1 MSIKSLS
8 YFRSQF
14 YFKNCNKLLSTVKYM
29 QIITLFNKYLNTK
42 AIFILIFSIF
52 LLNSC
57 GIYKRSDVKDNPI
70 NDADK
75 RAKNINEGRGFSLGG
90 LGKKSGTFEFASS
103 NSMWRAT
110 IETLD
115 FVPLSSADYG
125 GGIIISDWY
134 SNEENSL
141 ESYKITVVFLSN
153 EIRADGLDVKI
164 HKKKCSNNFSCKV
177 VEQTSSLNTEIKL
190 AILKKAARMKTEDTK
205 KKVDENGSYRVVP
218 TKKK

>member
-1 MSIKSLS
+1 
-8 YFRSQF
+8 
-14 YFKNCNKLLSTVKYM
+14 M
-29 QIITLFNKYLNTK
+29 QIITLFNK
-42 AIFILIFSIF
+42 FINSKVVFIVILSMF

-57 GIYKRSDVKDNPI
+57 GIYKRSDIKDNPV

-90 LGKKSGTFEFASS
+90 LGKSKSGKFDFASS
-103 NSMWRAT
+103 NSMWRSA

-141 ESYKITVVFLSN
+141 ESYKITIVFLSN
-153 EIRADGLDVKI
+153 EIRADGIDVKI
-164 HKKKCSNNFSCKV
+164 HKRKCNNNNSCKV

-190 AILKKAARMKTEDTK
+190 AILKRAAKIKIEDR
-205 KKVDENGSYRVVP
+205 KKVVDEEGSYKVVP
-218 TKKK
+218 TN

>member
-1 MSIKSLS
+1 M
-8 YFRSQF
+8 
-14 YFKNCNKLLSTVKYM
+14 
-29 QIITLFNKYLNTK
+29 
-42 AIFILIFSIF
+42 F

-75 RAKNINEGRGFSLGG
+75 RAKNIDEGKGFSLGG
-90 LGKKSGTFEFASS
+90 LGKRGAGKFEFASS
-103 NSMWRAT
+103 NAMWRAT

-115 FVPLSSADYG
+115 FVPLTSADYG

-153 EIRADGLDVKI
+153 EIRADGIDVKI
-164 HKKKCSNNFSCKV
+164 HKKKCSGNYSCKV
-177 VEQTSSLNTEIKL
+177 VEQKSSLNTEIKL
-190 AILKKAARMKTEDTK
+190 AILKRAAKMKIQDRK
-205 KKVDENGSYRVVP
+205 KIVEKKGSYKIVP
-218 TKKK
+218 TKK

>member
-1 MSIKSLS
+1 
-8 YFRSQF
+8 
-14 YFKNCNKLLSTVKYM
+14 M
-29 QIITLFNKYLNTK
+29 QIITLFNKFINSK
-42 AIFILIFSIF
+42 VVFILILSIF

-57 GIYKRSDVKDNPI
+57 GIYKRSDVKDNPV

-90 LGKKSGTFEFASS
+90 LGKSKSGKFDFASS
-103 NSMWRAT
+103 NSMWRSA

-153 EIRADGLDVKI
+153 EIRADGIDVKI
-164 HKKKCSNNFSCKV
+164 HKKKCNNNNSCKV

-190 AILKKAARMKTEDTK
+190 AILKRAAKIKIEDR
-205 KKVDENGSYRVVP
+205 KKVVDEEGSYRVVP

>member
-1 MSIKSLS
+1 
-8 YFRSQF
+8 
-14 YFKNCNKLLSTVKYM
+14 M
-29 QIITLFNKYLNTK
+29 QIITLFNKFMISK
-42 AIFILIFSIF
+42 VVFILILSMF

-57 GIYKRSDVKDNPI
+57 GIYKRSDVKDNPV

-75 RAKNINEGRGFSLGG
+75 RAKNIDEGRGFTLGG
-90 LGKKSGTFEFASS
+90 LGKKKSGTFDFASS
-103 NSMWRAT
+103 NTMWRSA

-153 EIRADGLDVKI
+153 EIRADGIDVKI
-164 HKKKCSNNFSCKV
+164 HKRKCNNNNSCKV

-190 AILKKAARMKTEDTK
+190 AILKRAAKMKIEDR
-205 KKVDENGSYRVVP
+205 KKVVDEEGSYKVVP

>member
-1 MSIKSLS
+1 MHK
-8 YFRSQF
+8 
-14 YFKNCNKLLSTVKYM
+14 
-29 QIITLFNKYLNTK
+29 ITLFNKFSNIK
-42 AIFILIFSIF
+42 PIFMLIFFMF

-75 RAKNINEGRGFSLGG
+75 RAQNINEGKGFSLGG
-90 LGKKSGTFEFASS
+90 LGKRGSGKFEFASS
-103 NSMWRAT
+103 NAMWRAT

-115 FVPLSSADYG
+115 FVPLTSADYG

-153 EIRADGLDVKI
+153 EIRADGIDVKI
-164 HKKKCSNNFSCKV
+164 HKKKCSGNYSCKV
-177 VEQTSSLNTEIKL
+177 VEQKSSLNTEIKL
-190 AILKKAARMKTEDTK
+190 AILKRAAKMKIQDRK
-205 KKVDENGSYRVVP
+205 KIVEKKGSYKIVP
-218 TKKK
+218 TKK

>member
-1 MSIKSLS
+1 
-8 YFRSQF
+8 
-14 YFKNCNKLLSTVKYM
+14 M
-29 QIITLFNKYLNTK
+29 QIITLFNKILNVRT
-42 AIFILIFSIF
+42 IFIIIFSIF

-75 RAKNINEGRGFSLGG
+75 RTKNINEGRGFTLGG
-90 LGKKSGTFEFASS
+90 LGKKGSGNFEFASS
-103 NSMWRAT
+103 NEMWRAT

-134 SNEENSL
+134 SNEEDSL

-177 VEQTSSLNTEIKL
+177 VEQTTSLNTEIKL
-190 AILKKAARMKTEDTK
+190 AILKKAAKIKNDSIR
-205 KKVDENGSYRVVP
+205 KKVEKNGSYRVVP
-218 TKKK
+218 LKKK

>member
-1 MSIKSLS
+1 
-8 YFRSQF
+8 
-14 YFKNCNKLLSTVKYM
+14 M
-29 QIITLFNKYLNTK
+29 QIITLFNK
-42 AIFILIFSIF
+42 FINSKVVFIVILSMF

-57 GIYKRSDVKDNPI
+57 GIYKRSDIKDNPV

-90 LGKKSGTFEFASS
+90 LGKSKSGKFDFASS
-103 NSMWRAT
+103 NSMWRSA

-153 EIRADGLDVKI
+153 EIRADGIDVKI
-164 HKKKCSNNFSCKV
+164 HKKKCNNNNSCKV

-190 AILKKAARMKTEDTK
+190 AILKRAAKIKIEDR
-205 KKVDENGSYRVVP
+205 KKVVDEEGSYRVVP

>member
-1 MSIKSLS
+1 MP
-8 YFRSQF
+8 
-14 YFKNCNKLLSTVKYM
+14 
-29 QIITLFNKYLNTK
+29 IITLFNKILNVRT
-42 AIFILIFSIF
+42 IFIIIFSVF

-75 RAKNINEGRGFSLGG
+75 RQKNIDEGRGFSLGG
-90 LGKKSGTFEFASS
+90 LGKKGSGTFEFASS
-103 NSMWRAT
+103 NEMWRAT

-190 AILKKAARMKTEDTK
+190 AILKKAAKMKTDATR
-205 KKVDENGSYRVVP
+205 KKVEENGSYRVVP

>member
-1 MSIKSLS
+1 M
-8 YFRSQF
+8 
-14 YFKNCNKLLSTVKYM
+14 
-29 QIITLFNKYLNTK
+29 
-42 AIFILIFSIF
+42 
-52 LLNSC
+52 
-57 GIYKRSDVKDNPI
+57 
-70 NDADK
+70 
-75 RAKNINEGRGFSLGG
+75 GG
-90 LGKKSGTFEFASS
+90 LGKRGSGKFDFASS
-103 NSMWRAT
+103 NAMWRAT

-153 EIRADGLDVKI
+153 EIRADGIDVKI
-164 HKKKCSNNFSCKV
+164 HKRKCNKNNSCKV

-190 AILKKAARMKTEDTK
+190 AILKRAAK
-205 KKVDENGSYRVVP
+205 KKIEDRKKVAEEKGPYKVVP

>member
-1 MSIKSLS
+1 
-8 YFRSQF
+8 
-14 YFKNCNKLLSTVKYM
+14 M
-29 QIITLFNKYLNTK
+29 QIITLFNKLINIRT
-42 AIFILIFSIF
+42 IFIIIFSMF

-57 GIYKRSDVKDNPI
+57 GIYKYSPVKDNPI

-75 RAKNINEGRGFSLGG
+75 RTKNFDEGRGFTLGG
-90 LGKKSGTFEFASS
+90 LGKKRSGTFEFASS
-103 NSMWRAT
+103 NEMWRAT

-177 VEQTSSLNTEIKL
+177 IEQTSSLNTEIKL
-190 AILKKAARMKTEDTK
+190 AILKKAAKMKIETTR
-205 KKVDENGSYRVVP
+205 KKVEKDGSYRVVP
-218 TKKK
+218 IKK

>member
-1 MSIKSLS
+1 MLIQLGLTNYLMKISTLYKPRINLIVLLAALLFLS
-8 YFRSQF
+8 
-14 YFKNCNKLLSTVKYM
+14 
-29 QIITLFNKYLNTK
+29 
-42 AIFILIFSIF
+42 
-52 LLNSC
+52 SC
-57 GIYKRSDVKDNPI
+57 GGFKKSDVKDNPI

-153 EIRADGLDVKI
+153 EIRSDAIDITI
-164 HKKKCSNNFSCKV
+164 HKKICDKQNNCRINKI
-177 VEQTSSLNTEIKL
+177 ENTLNSEIKF
-190 AILKKAARMKTEDTK
+190 AILKKAAQMQKQNRTK
-205 KKVDENGSYRVVP
+205 KQKDSEPVKLPKNF
-218 TKKK
+218 

>member
-1 MSIKSLS
+1 M
-8 YFRSQF
+8 
-14 YFKNCNKLLSTVKYM
+14 
-29 QIITLFNKYLNTK
+29 NTK
-42 AIFILIFSIF
+42 AFFIVIFTLF

-57 GIYKRSDVKDNPI
+57 GIYKRSDVKDNPV

-75 RAKNINEGRGFSLGG
+75 RQKNIDEGRGFTLGG
-90 LGKKSGTFEFASS
+90 LGKKKSGKFDFASS
-103 NSMWRAT
+103 NEMWRAT

-134 SNEENSL
+134 SNEENST

-153 EIRADGLDVKI
+153 EIRADGIDVKI
-164 HKKKCSNNFSCKV
+164 HKKKCNNNNSCKV

-190 AILKKAARMKTEDTK
+190 AILKKAAKMKTEDRK
-205 KKVDENGSYRVVP
+205 KTVEEEGSYRVVP
-218 TKKK
+218 SKE

>member
-1 MSIKSLS
+1 
-8 YFRSQF
+8 
-14 YFKNCNKLLSTVKYM
+14 M
-29 QIITLFNKYLNTK
+29 QIITLFNKFINSK
-42 AIFILIFSIF
+42 VVFILILSIF

-57 GIYKRSDVKDNPI
+57 GIYKRSDVKDNPV

-90 LGKKSGTFEFASS
+90 LGKSKSGKFDFASS
-103 NSMWRAT
+103 NSMWRSA

-141 ESYKITVVFLSN
+141 ESYKITIVFLSN
-153 EIRADGLDVKI
+153 EIRADGIDVKI
-164 HKKKCSNNFSCKV
+164 HKRKCNNNNSCKV

-190 AILKKAARMKTEDTK
+190 AILKRAAKIKIEDR
-205 KKVDENGSYRVVP
+205 KKVVDEEGSYKVVP
-218 TKKK
+218 TN

>member
-1 MSIKSLS
+1 
-8 YFRSQF
+8 
-14 YFKNCNKLLSTVKYM
+14 M
-29 QIITLFNKYLNTK
+29 QIITLFNKLMNIRT
-42 AIFILIFSIF
+42 IFIIIFSLF

-75 RAKNINEGRGFSLGG
+75 RAKNIDEGKGFSLGG
-90 LGKKSGTFEFASS
+90 LGRKGSGTFEFASS
-103 NSMWRAT
+103 NEMWRAT

-164 HKKKCSNNFSCKV
+164 HKKKCGNNFSCKV
-177 VEQTSSLNTEIKL
+177 VEQKSSLNTEIKL
-190 AILKKAARMKTEDTK
+190 AILKKAAKMKADVTR
-205 KKVDENGSYRVVP
+205 KKVEKNGSYRVTP
-218 TKKK
+218 IKKK

>member
-1 MSIKSLS
+1 
-8 YFRSQF
+8 
-14 YFKNCNKLLSTVKYM
+14 M
-29 QIITLFNKYLNTK
+29 QIITLFNKFINSK
-42 AIFILIFSIF
+42 VVFILILSIF

-57 GIYKRSDVKDNPI
+57 GIYKRSDVKDNPV

-90 LGKKSGTFEFASS
+90 LGKSKSGKFDFASS
-103 NSMWRAT
+103 NSMWRSA

-153 EIRADGLDVKI
+153 EIRADGIDVKI
-164 HKKKCSNNFSCKV
+164 HKKKCNNNNSCKV

-190 AILKKAARMKTEDTK
+190 AILKRAAKIKIEDR
-205 KKVDENGSYRVVP
+205 KKVVDEEGSYKVVP
-218 TKKK
+218 TN

>member
-1 MSIKSLS
+1 
-8 YFRSQF
+8 
-14 YFKNCNKLLSTVKYM
+14 M
-29 QIITLFNKYLNTK
+29 QIITLFNK
-42 AIFILIFSIF
+42 FINSKVVFIVILSMF

-57 GIYKRSDVKDNPI
+57 GIYKRSDIKDNPV

-90 LGKKSGTFEFASS
+90 LGKSKSGKFDFASS
-103 NSMWRAT
+103 NSMWRSA

-153 EIRADGLDVKI
+153 EIRADGIDVKI
-164 HKKKCSNNFSCKV
+164 HKKKCNNNNSCKV

-190 AILKKAARMKTEDTK
+190 AILKRAAKIKIEDR
-205 KKVDENGSYRVVP
+205 KKVVDEEGSYKVVP
-218 TKKK
+218 TN

>member
-1 MSIKSLS
+1 M
-8 YFRSQF
+8 
-14 YFKNCNKLLSTVKYM
+14 
-29 QIITLFNKYLNTK
+29 NTK
-42 AIFILIFSIF
+42 AFFIVIFTLF

-57 GIYKRSDVKDNPI
+57 GIYKRSDVKDNPV

-75 RAKNINEGRGFSLGG
+75 RQKNIDEGRGFTLGG
-90 LGKKSGTFEFASS
+90 LGKNKSGKFDFASS
-103 NSMWRAT
+103 NEMWRAT

-134 SNEENSL
+134 SNEVNST

-153 EIRADGLDVKI
+153 EIRADGINVKI
-164 HKKKCSNNFSCKV
+164 HKKKCNNNNSCKV

-190 AILKKAARMKTEDTK
+190 AILKRAAKMKTEDR
-205 KKVDENGSYRVVP
+205 KKVVDEEGSYRVVP
-218 TKKK
+218 TN

>member
-1 MSIKSLS
+1 
-8 YFRSQF
+8 
-14 YFKNCNKLLSTVKYM
+14 M
-29 QIITLFNKYLNTK
+29 QIITLFNKFINSK
-42 AIFILIFSIF
+42 VVFILILSIF

-57 GIYKRSDVKDNPI
+57 GIYKRSDVKDNPV

-90 LGKKSGTFEFASS
+90 LGKSKSGKFDFASS
-103 NSMWRAT
+103 NSMWRSA

-141 ESYKITVVFLSN
+141 ESYKITIVFLSYTFKK
-153 EIRADGLDVKI
+153 DGLSHLFHVYTWVTQ
-164 HKKKCSNNFSCKV
+164 CLYLLV
-177 VEQTSSLNTEIKL
+177 
-190 AILKKAARMKTEDTK
+190 
-205 KKVDENGSYRVVP
+205 GS
-218 TKKK
+218 KEELI

>member
-1 MSIKSLS
+1 M
-8 YFRSQF
+8 
-14 YFKNCNKLLSTVKYM
+14 
-29 QIITLFNKYLNTK
+29 
-42 AIFILIFSIF
+42 F

-75 RAKNINEGRGFSLGG
+75 RAKNISEGRGFTLGG
-90 LGKKSGTFEFASS
+90 LGKRGSGKFDFASS
-103 NSMWRAT
+103 NAMWRAT

-153 EIRADGLDVKI
+153 EIRADGIDVKI
-164 HKKKCSNNFSCKV
+164 HKRKCNKNNSCKV

-190 AILKKAARMKTEDTK
+190 AILKRAAK
-205 KKVDENGSYRVVP
+205 KKIEDRKKVAEEKGPYKVVP

>member
-1 MSIKSLS
+1 
-8 YFRSQF
+8 
-14 YFKNCNKLLSTVKYM
+14 M
-29 QIITLFNKYLNTK
+29 QIITLFNKLMNIRT
-42 AIFILIFSIF
+42 IFIIIFSLF

-75 RAKNINEGRGFSLGG
+75 RAKNIDEGKGFSLGG
-90 LGKKSGTFEFASS
+90 LGRKGSGTFEFASS
-103 NSMWRAT
+103 NEMWRAT

-115 FVPLSSADYG
+115 FVPLTSADYG

-153 EIRADGLDVKI
+153 EIRADGIDVKI
-164 HKKKCSNNFSCKV
+164 HKKKCSGNYSCKV
-177 VEQTSSLNTEIKL
+177 VEQKSSLNTEIKL
-190 AILKKAARMKTEDTK
+190 AILKRAAKMKIQDRK
-205 KKVDENGSYRVVP
+205 KIVEKKGSYKIVP
-218 TKKK
+218 TKK

>member
-1 MSIKSLS
+1 MP
-8 YFRSQF
+8 
-14 YFKNCNKLLSTVKYM
+14 
-29 QIITLFNKYLNTK
+29 IITLFNKILNVRT
-42 AIFILIFSIF
+42 IFIIIFSVF

-75 RAKNINEGRGFSLGG
+75 RQKNIDEGRGFSLGG
-90 LGKKSGTFEFASS
+90 LGKKGSGTFEFASS
-103 NSMWRAT
+103 NEMWRAT

-177 VEQTSSLNTEIKL
+177 VEQTTSLNTEIKL
-190 AILKKAARMKTEDTK
+190 AILKKAAKIKNDSIR
-205 KKVDENGSYRVVP
+205 KKVEKNGSYKVVP
-218 TKKK
+218 LKKK